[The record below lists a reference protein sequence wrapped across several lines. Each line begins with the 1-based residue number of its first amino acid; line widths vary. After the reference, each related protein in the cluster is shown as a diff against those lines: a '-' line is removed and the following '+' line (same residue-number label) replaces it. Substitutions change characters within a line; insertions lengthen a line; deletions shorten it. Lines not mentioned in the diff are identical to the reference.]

1 MAVGCGSQWERM
13 LWSVRG
19 HNEAYLR
26 LSETPNQGLV
36 PDSVVREVRGQSEH
50 NGALTGVAAD
60 V

>member
-1 MAVGCGSQWERM
+1 M